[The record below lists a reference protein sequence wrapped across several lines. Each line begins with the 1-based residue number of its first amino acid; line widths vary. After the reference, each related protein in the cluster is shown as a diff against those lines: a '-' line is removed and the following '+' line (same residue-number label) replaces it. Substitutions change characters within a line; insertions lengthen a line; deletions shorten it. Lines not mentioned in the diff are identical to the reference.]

1 MGYDET
7 TDTYTCHAGK
17 ALKPLFIKKQKSKSG
32 YESEVTVYEC
42 EDCTDCPHKEK
53 CTRAKG
59 NKRLY
64 ISKSF
69 LEKRQESYE
78 NILSEKG
85 IIYRMNRSIQVEGAF
100 GVLKNDYEFQ
110 RFLLRGKT
118 KVKLEILLLCMG
130 YNLNKLHTK
139 IQNERTGSHLF
150 PLKETA

>member
-7 TDTYTCHAGK
+7 ADTYTCHAGK
-17 ALKPLFIKKQKSKSG
+17 KLKPLFVKKQKSKSG

-42 EDCTDCPHKEK
+42 EDCTVCPHKEK

-64 ISKSF
+64 ISRGF
-69 LEKRQESYE
+69 LEKRQESHE

-85 IIYRMNRSIQVEGAF
+85 IPYRMNRSIQVEGAF

-110 RFLLRGKT
+110 RFLLRGKA

-139 IQNERTGSHLF
+139 IQNERTESHPF
-150 PLKETA
+150 P